1 MWLVPVDGWHAMR
14 SFQRS
19 ILRLSLSGLA
29 LRSTPDSRPILSKF
43 NEFSPKPLYG
53 LNFTPS
59 AKIPASRD
67 CGFAIILWW
76 RMPVFS
82 AIAYGDCACRSVGG
96 AQAERRAAM
105 ISARGLCTK
114 KTGSGCCRGY
124 TLGVEIG
131 RASCRERVGPDV

>member
-82 AIAYGDCACRSVGG
+82 AIAYGDFACRSDGG
-96 AQAERRAAM
+96 AQEESRDAM
-105 ISARGLCTK
+105 LSARGLCTK
-114 KTGSGCCRGY
+114 RTGYGRSRG
-124 TLGVEIG
+124 LPVGVVLWSG
-131 RASCRERVGPDV
+131 RAFTGWRS